1 MQTNRLVHRPRGESS
16 PTVDRTSVPN
26 VAVPS
31 TLESADVFVVE
42 WQLFGESPSPS
53 PRPPGVVSAMAPR

>member
-1 MQTNRLVHRPRGESS
+1 MQTDRLVHRPRGESS
-16 PTVDRTSVPN
+16 PAVDSRNVPN

-42 WQLFGESPSPS
+42 WQLFGESPSPP
-53 PRPPGVVSAMAPR
+53 PRPPGVVRATAPR